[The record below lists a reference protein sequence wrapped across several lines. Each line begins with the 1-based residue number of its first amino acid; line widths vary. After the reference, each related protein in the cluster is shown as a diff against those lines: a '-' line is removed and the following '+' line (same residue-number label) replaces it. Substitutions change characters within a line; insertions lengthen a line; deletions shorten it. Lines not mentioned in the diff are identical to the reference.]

1 MTEAVMSSPAGA
13 ERTLVGTASLPE
25 APAPRGLL
33 FQRDVTVDGLR
44 GLAVMLVVL
53 RHVLRSDVFGELP
66 VHSLNLGRMG
76 VQLFFVISGF
86 VIGALLTDRTPGLR
100 AAPRFMARRMLRL
113 SPPYFAAIA
122 LALLLFEV
130 ASRVNPTGSYLGLQP
145 DLLACSLAYV
155 CWPLGLPLYL
165 NVGWSLEIE
174 AQFYLAACVL
184 VPLAL
189 AGGARTA
196 WLAAACLLSLAPFVR
211 EEFALHYAP
220 PFLLGMALVAHR
232 RGAIGLHA
240 LVLISLCLGAYWA
253 AVLREA
259 ETGVMVALGALA
271 IALRIRMPAP
281 LVWIGGISYSLYLV
295 HVPLAPLFVS
305 GLRRFGLPV
314 LGAWTWLWCAVA
326 IGGSIAVAWLMHRFV
341 EVPATRWSRT
351 IAPASAAPA
360 RATAAATG

>member
-1 MTEAVMSSPAGA
+1 MTEAVASGADGA
-13 ERTLVGTASLPE
+13 ERTRVAVPLPA
-25 APAPRGLL
+25 APASRGLL
-33 FQRDVTVDGLR
+33 FERDVTVDGLR
-44 GLAVMLVVL
+44 GLAVLLVVL
-53 RHVLRSDVFGELP
+53 RHVLRGDVFGELP

-86 VIGALLTDRTPGLR
+86 VIGALLTDRGPSLR
-100 AAPRFMARRMLRL
+100 AAPRFLARRMARL

-122 LALLLFEV
+122 LALLLFDV
-130 ASRVNPTGSYLGLQP
+130 ASRVNPSGTYLSLQP

-174 AQFYLAACVL
+174 AQFYLAASVL

-196 WLAAACLLSLAPFVR
+196 WLAAACLLSLAPFVP

-220 PFLLGMALVAHR
+220 PFALGMALVAYR
-232 RGAIGLHA
+232 RGAFGLHA
-240 LVLISLCLGAYWA
+240 LTLIILCLGVYWA
-253 AVLREA
+253 ALLREP
-259 ETGVMVALGALA
+259 ETGAMVALGAFA
-271 IALRIRMPAP
+271 IALRVRMPAA
-281 LVWIGGISYSLYLV
+281 LVWVGGISYSLYLV

-305 GLRRFGLPV
+305 GLRRFGVPV

-326 IGGSIAVAWLMHRFV
+326 LAGSIAAAWLLHRFV
-341 EVPATRWSRT
+341 ERPATRWSRT
-351 IAPASAAPA
+351 IAPAGAAPA
-360 RATAAATG
+360 RAAASAAG